1 MKKSRKN
8 LFDEI
13 KVKMVM
19 KVYGI
24 SRGEAMK
31 RVAKRRAETAR
42 YGNGGKEDS
51 FAVKVGSIAPDE
63 EEEMMSAEEFFGG

>member
-1 MKKSRKN
+1 MKKSRKD

-42 YGNGGKEDS
+42 YGNDGKEGS
-51 FAVKVGSIAPDE
+51 FAVKVGSIAHDE
-63 EEEMMSAEEFFGG
+63 KGEIMTAEEFFGG

>member
-42 YGNGGKEDS
+42 YGNDGKEGS
-51 FAVKVGSIAPDE
+51 FAVKVGSIVPDD